1 MIELKT
7 PQAEELDDL
16 TLKALMQAG
25 TELDACARALT
36 KGGINVVGE
45 ILRGQGTFYEMDHY
59 PEGDVYDS
67 DHHAQYYYHAHREDA
82 EEHGHFHTF
91 LRGSAL
97 PDDMTPAT
105 GFHET
110 QAWPKGED
118 AVAHLVAVSMDA
130 WGKPIG
136 LFATNRWVTDETW
149 FSAEDVIR
157 QIDRFQVDHAWPS
170 WAVNLWLSAL
180 VRFYRPHI
188 EQLLRHRDAVI
199 ARRHLEAPGTDVLE
213 DRSLEI
219 TGQLS
224 INPDQWQQELA
235 REWRNR
241 HFPAPDNAGMASPQ
255 QTRAS
260 H

>member
-7 PQAEELDDL
+7 PQAAELDDL
-16 TLKALMQAG
+16 TLKELMEAG
-25 TELDACARALT
+25 VELDACTRALT

-59 PEGDVYDS
+59 PEGDVYDA

-97 PDDMTPAT
+97 PEDMIPAT
-105 GFHET
+105 GFQET
-110 QAWPKGED
+110 QPWPRGED

-157 QIDRFQVDHAWPS
+157 RIDRFQVDHAWPS

-180 VRFYRPHI
+180 IQLYRPHI

-199 ARRHLEAPGTDVLE
+199 ARRHLEAPETDVLE

-224 INPDQWQQELA
+224 INPEQWQQELA
-235 REWRNR
+235 REWQSR
-241 HFPAPDNAGMASPQ
+241 HFPAPESAGTAPSRD
-255 QTRAS
+255 THVS

>member
-7 PQAEELDDL
+7 PQATELDDL
-16 TLKALMQAG
+16 RLRNLMEAG
-25 TELDACARALT
+25 VELEACARALT
-36 KGGINVVGE
+36 RGSINVVSE

-59 PEGDVYDS
+59 PEGDVYDA
-67 DHHAQYYYHAHREDA
+67 DHDTQYYYHAHREDA
-82 EEHGHFHTF
+82 DEHGHFHTF

-97 PDDMTPAT
+97 PADMSQAT
-105 GFHET
+105 GFQET
-110 QAWPKGED
+110 QPWPRGED

-149 FSAEDVIR
+149 FDAEDIIR
-157 QIDRFQVDHAWPS
+157 HIGRFQVDHAWPS

-180 VRFYRPHI
+180 IRLYQPHI

-199 ARRHLEAPGTDVLE
+199 ARRHLENPGTDVLE

-219 TGQLS
+219 TGQLP
-224 INPDQWQQELA
+224 IDPEQ
-235 REWRNR
+235 WRNELDTEWQR
-241 HFPAPDNAGMASPQ
+241 RQLPIAENTEARFPRDTHP
-255 QTRAS
+255 S

>member
-7 PQAEELDDL
+7 PQTADLDDL
-16 TLKALMQAG
+16 TLKKLIEAG
-25 TELDACARALT
+25 NELDNCARALT

-45 ILRGQGTFYEMDHY
+45 VLRGQGTFYD
-59 PEGDVYDS
+59 P

-82 EEHGHFHTF
+82 DEHGHFHTF
-91 LRGSAL
+91 VRGSAL
-97 PDDMTPAT
+97 PEDMMPAT
-105 GFHET
+105 GFQET
-110 QAWPKGED
+110 QPWPRGED

-180 VRFYRPHI
+180 IRLFQPHI

-199 ARRHLEAPGTDVLE
+199 ARRHLEAPDIDVLE

-224 INPDQWQQELA
+224 IDVEQWKQALDQ
-235 REWRNR
+235 EWHNR
-241 HFPAPDNAGMASPQ
+241 YLPASEVGVPSPQ
-255 QTRAS
+255 QTQVS